1 MEIQTLDIV
10 VVAIVVAA
18 MVRGFFIGL
27 VREAFSIGAIGGA
40 YLAVQLFTFPA
51 ADWLEHVSDGN
62 IGPGIAPWVAGAGL
76 AIGTITVVVML
87 GRGLRRTLR
96 AAGLNWADRFGGG
109 LLGAAEGLLVA
120 GILLVLGTEVLGRD
134 HPAFSDTVSL
144 AAIEELEQLA
154 HESDIDIDVA
164 APPRTF

>member
-10 VVAIVVAA
+10 VAAIVAA
-18 MVRGFFIGL
+18 ALVRGFFIGL
-27 VREAFSIGAIGGA
+27 VREAFSIGALGGA

-51 ADWLEHVSDGN
+51 ADWLEYISDGN
-62 IGPGIAPWVAGAGL
+62 VGPGIAPWIAGAGL

-96 AAGLNWADRFGGG
+96 SAGLNWADRFGGS
-109 LLGAAEGLLVA
+109 LLGAAEGLLLA

-134 HPAFSDTVSL
+134 HPAFSETASL
-144 AAIEELEQLA
+144 AALEELERLA
-154 HESDIDIDVA
+154 YESEIDIDVA